1 MLIVLTGKT
10 GSGKTTTAKL
20 LGAYGYEKL
29 ITDTSRPKRKGEVE
43 RVDYN
48 FRTEDEFLKLEKE
61 GKYAE
66 TISFNTIYGKW
77 YYGSLKEHYL
87 NSEDNKVIVLNPH
100 GLKQVLD
107 KVDRKNFKSFYLD
120 INEDILLKRLS
131 KRGDDPREVNRR
143 LKIDRIDFKDIYELT
158 DYQIKIK
165 EDDDVQYI
173 VNKILECL

>member
-43 RVDYN
+43 GVDYN
-48 FRTEDEFLKLEKE
+48 FRTKDEFLKLEEE

-66 TISFNTIYGKW
+66 TIGFDTIYGKW
-77 YYGSLKEHYL
+77 YYGSLKEYYL

-107 KVDRKNFKSFYLD
+107 KVDRKNFKTFYLD
-120 INEDILLKRLS
+120 IDEDILLKRLS